1 MRRVSSRQR
10 LVSWDA
16 FDAAAV
22 SVTDDTNVSSSSF
35 CYVVEDEEE
44 SYITAQSSSYD
55 SLSTMGEGTDND
67 NNNDNDNDNDNDNTS
82 RRRKRD
88 RKSFRSS
95 AQRLIGYN
103 NNNIGNDPKTL
114 LPITRTISTST
125 SSKVI
130 VPTIIPSYSWEISK
144 PLSSSIEIEFDN
156 LIDDLH
162 IVIFSFL
169 DLSSLRSVMSINRHY
184 RQLML
189 SNDARSSLWID
200 HCQKI
205 WHISTRKQQPKIIDN
220 FRLPIAA
227 SFNKPLSSPTTMTTT
242 TNNDSNT
249 GTSTNTSLLLSLTPT
264 SFPSCVDEDLMTTRM
279 QRYRLQYEDDE
290 PPVIQFYQD
299 THTGH
304 SLVKYTGPVGQGDRC
319 IRSNHPLPRPSS
331 RRMPPS
337 APPSSS
343 SHRSSVNISSIG
355 GFGAALLGGSQHFDP
370 HRPFLMNLLRCG
382 SKSMM
387 GDNGRYNMK
396 SSSLSSSSSLTSS
409 FECSP
414 FVVPFVDKSSN
425 EDNNNVNVTPRFI
438 SYYEV
443 NILKMN
449 EDDKDE
455 ENDAAPLTR
464 TSLRSV
470 NNNNNNNSNNK
481 DCVAVGLAT
490 ESFRVHS
497 RMPGWDR
504 QSFGYHG
511 DDGGIFHSSG
521 GMLKSYGPKFGSGDT
536 VGCGIDYISKGIFYT
551 LNGKF
556 LGYAFKDIDN
566 SVLQTDLYP
575 VVGLDTNCP
584 IHVNFGTDNEA
595 FQFDLS
601 NFIMKHE
608 RIVRSKYS
616 IEVSCAPDTTTT
628 TTTTTACTTSTTTA
642 VSNKKSNITIRP
654 SSLRLQKRR
663 SFSGKRNHRDRK

>member
-1 MRRVSSRQR
+1 
-10 LVSWDA
+10 
-16 FDAAAV
+16 
-22 SVTDDTNVSSSSF
+22 
-35 CYVVEDEEE
+35 
-44 SYITAQSSSYD
+44 
-55 SLSTMGEGTDND
+55 
-67 NNNDNDNDNDNDNTS
+67 
-82 RRRKRD
+82 
-88 RKSFRSS
+88 
-95 AQRLIGYN
+95 
-103 NNNIGNDPKTL
+103 
-114 LPITRTISTST
+114 
-125 SSKVI
+125 
-130 VPTIIPSYSWEISK
+130 
-144 PLSSSIEIEFDN
+144 
-156 LIDDLH
+156 
-162 IVIFSFL
+162 
-169 DLSSLRSVMSINRHY
+169 
-184 RQLML
+184 ML

-200 HCQKI
+200 YCQNI
-205 WHISTRKQQPKIIDN
+205 WHISTRKQQPKLIDN

-249 GTSTNTSLLLSLTPT
+249 GTSTNISLLLSLTPT
-264 SFPSCVDEDLMTTRM
+264 SFPTCVDEDLMTARM

-299 THTGH
+299 TNTGH

-331 RRMPPS
+331 RRMPPPS
-337 APPSSS
+337 PSSS
-343 SHRSSVNISSIG
+343 SHRSSITNCSIG
-355 GFGAALLGGSQHFDP
+355 GFGAALLGGNQHFDP

-387 GDNGRYNMK
+387 GDNSRYNMK
-396 SSSLSSSSSLTSS
+396 SSSSSSSSSPSSLTSSS

-425 EDNNNVNVTPRFI
+425 ANSDKNNNVNVNVNVTPRFI

-449 EDDKDE
+449 EDDNDE
-455 ENDAAPLTR
+455 NNDAAPLTR

-470 NNNNNNNSNNK
+470 NNSNNSRNN

-490 ESFRVHS
+490 ESFHVHS

-504 QSFGYHG
+504 KSFGYHG

-521 GMLKSYGPKFGSGDT
+521 GMLKSYGPKFGPGDT

-601 NFIMKHE
+601 NYIMKHE
-608 RIVRSKYS
+608 GIVKSKYS
-616 IEVSCAPDTTTT
+616 MDVLCASGTTTT
-628 TTTTTACTTSTTTA
+628 TTCTTSTTTA
-642 VSNKKSNITIRP
+642 VSNKKSNTTIRP
-654 SSLRLQKRR
+654 SSLRRQKRR
-663 SFSGKRNHRDRK
+663 SFPGRRNHRDRK

>member
-1 MRRVSSRQR
+1 MRRVCSRQR

-16 FDAAAV
+16 FDATAV
-22 SVTDDTNVSSSSF
+22 SVTDDTNFDDVNGSSSF
-35 CYVVEDEEE
+35 SCYVVEDEEE

-55 SLSTMGEGTDND
+55 SLSTLGEGTDKD
-67 NNNDNDNDNDNDNTS
+67 NKDDNDNTS

-95 AQRLIGYN
+95 AQRIIG
-103 NNNIGNDPKTL
+103 T
-114 LPITRTISTST
+114 T

-144 PLSSSIEIEFDN
+144 PSSSSSSIKIKFDN

-162 IVIFSFL
+162 IGIFSFL
-169 DLSSLRSVMSINRHY
+169 DLPSLRSVMSINRHY

-189 SNDARSSLWID
+189 SNDARSSLWVD
-200 HCQKI
+200 HCQKL
-205 WHISTRKQQPKIIDN
+205 WHIITRRQQQQGPPKLIDN

-227 SFNKPLSSPTTMTTT
+227 TTMTNNASTST
-242 TNNDSNT
+242 TNI
-249 GTSTNTSLLLSLTPT
+249 SLLLSLTPT
-264 SFPSCVDEDLMTTRM
+264 LFPTCVDKDLTTTRM
-279 QRYRLQYEDDE
+279 QRYRLQNEDDD

-299 THTGH
+299 TNTGH

-337 APPSSS
+337 SSS
-343 SHRSSVNISSIG
+343 SNRSSTNNSSIG
-355 GFGAALLGGSQHFDP
+355 GFGAALLGGNQHFDP

-396 SSSLSSSSSLTSS
+396 SSSSSFSSLTSS
-409 FECSP
+409 SFDFNP

-425 EDNNNVNVTPRFI
+425 VNNNNNNVNVNANANANANANVNVTPRFI

-449 EDDKDE
+449 EDDNDE
-455 ENDAAPLTR
+455 DNNANTAPLMR
-464 TSLRSV
+464 TSLRPI
-470 NNNNNNNSNNK
+470 NNNNN

-521 GMLKSYGPKFGSGDT
+521 GMLKSYGPKFGPGDT

-556 LGYAFKDIDN
+556 LGYAFKDIDS

-601 NFIMKHE
+601 DHIMKHE
-608 RIVRSKYS
+608 GIIKSKYS
-616 IEVSCAPDTTTT
+616 MDVLYSGTTT
-628 TTTTTACTTSTTTA
+628 CTTSTTTE
-642 VSNKKSNITIRP
+642 VSANKKSNTTARP
-654 SSLRLQKRR
+654 SSLLRQKRR
-663 SFSGKRNHRDRK
+663 SFSRRINHRDRDRKRS